1 MSLTVASEELVDTG
15 NEIIQLYNKY
25 LGRDPLQG
33 GLDAWLNTGQS
44 IEQIEQGIANS
55 PEAAVFETFNETI
68 GRNPTMEERDFYVN
82 VNPAPI
88 TAIKEVLSNTQE
100 AQEFQ
105 TQQQLDEIDLLTDT
119 TADTTVDTTVDT
131 TAEVTADPAVD
142 TTVDTTVDNTDETK
156 STILENFYAQEG
168 QTITGPRGREIT
180 VTEDI
185 LNQQLQGELI
195 AAQNFDYVPYGSID
209 PDDYETDE
217 FGNVIVSVDP
227 VFGPQAASGDQL
239 GFSFSDKDAANNLF
253 GGQADQVESAI
264 RNINSDIYSITSGAA
279 ELGLTLPEEDQ
290 QRLRQEAQELYPDAS
305 EAELQY
311 VFKELVK
318 DELGVDD
325 FQAEKVRLSEQR
337 NDLLAQVGLDVAT
350 MGERAG
356 PQQTL
361 AGTYEVDA
369 GQTTFTVDADTGD
382 ITTYTKPTTGTFVKG
397 LITAAA
403 TAGVGSALGAAV
415 AKTALAK
422 SLGLSQAMTTQ
433 IVNTALNVATNQD
446 VSINDGFSFALN
458 SLVPGA
464 GEVVDP
470 DIVGAVSG
478 AIRDYVTN
486 PDNYEENEVGQIVW
500 NTTGG
505 TDEVGQPN
513 NKCR

>member
-1 MSLTVASEELVDTG
+1 MSLTVASADLQDKG
-15 NEIIQLYNKY
+15 NQIIQLYNKY

-33 GLDAWLNTGQS
+33 GLDGWLATGQS
-44 IEQIEQGIANS
+44 IERIEQGIANS
-55 PEAAVFETFNETI
+55 PEAAVFQTFNETI
-68 GRNPTMEERDFYVN
+68 GRDPTMEERDYFVN

-88 TAIKEVLSNTQE
+88 EAVEEVLSNTQE
-100 AQEFQ
+100 AQQFQ
-105 TQQQLDEIDLLTDT
+105 TQRQLDETDLL
-119 TADTTVDTTVDT
+119 VDT
-131 TAEVTADPAVD
+131 TAGD

-156 STILENFYAQEG
+156 STILEDFYAQEG

-217 FGNVIVSVDP
+217 FGNVIVRVDP
-227 VFGPQAASGDQL
+227 VFGPQAASGDAL
-239 GFSFSDKDAANNLF
+239 GFSFSDKEAANQLF
-253 GGQADQVESAI
+253 GGQADQVESAV
-264 RNINSDIYSITSGAA
+264 RDINSDIYAITSGAA

-318 DELGVDD
+318 DELGIDD

-337 NDLLAQVGLDVAT
+337 NDLLAQAGFDIAT

-361 AGTYEVDA
+361 VGTYELDT
-369 GQTTFTVDADTGD
+369 GQTTFTIDADTGD

-403 TAGVGSALGAAV
+403 TAGIGSALGAAV

-446 VSINDGFSFALN
+446 VSIRQQQVLMGQTGLIAVMQARL
-458 SLVPGA
+458 SLQRP
-464 GEVVDP
+464 
-470 DIVGAVSG
+470 
-478 AIRDYVTN
+478 
-486 PDNYEENEVGQIVW
+486 
-500 NTTGG
+500 
-505 TDEVGQPN
+505 
-513 NKCR
+513 